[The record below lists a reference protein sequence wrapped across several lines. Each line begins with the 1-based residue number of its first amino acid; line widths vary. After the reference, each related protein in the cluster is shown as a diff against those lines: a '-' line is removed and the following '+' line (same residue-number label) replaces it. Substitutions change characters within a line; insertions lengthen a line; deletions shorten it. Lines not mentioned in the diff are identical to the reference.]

1 MKQKTEGTERGDRQ
15 MQKYS
20 MKLQDPS
27 QTADRRKQKVRKD
40 VPHLISAKE
49 IVNVIS
55 LQNLN
60 EN

>member
-40 VPHLISAKE
+40 VPHLILAKE